1 MKNLAAHL
9 RVLHISESSRGPNH
23 PLTLLS
29 LGNIA
34 KTYAAQGNV
43 EEALK
48 YQARVDAVIERNIQL
63 NVALGSERQK
73 LSYLNAV
80 AERTDRTISLNV
92 DLAPSNAAASA
103 LAALVLIQRKGRVL
117 DAMSES
123 FASLRQRSTPEEQII
138 IERYNKTTAEL
149 ARLVLNGPQSISFEE
164 HKKKVSELQE
174 QQERLEA
181 EISHRSAE
189 FRAGSQ
195 PVTLAAV
202 QAVIPTNAALI
213 EFAVYRPFNPRAE
226 SNREAYGEPRY
237 IAYIVRMSGQ
247 VRWCDLGDAKAI
259 EEATNGL
266 RQALRDPL
274 RFDVRERSRIVD
286 EKIMRPVRDLIG
298 DAHQLLISPDG
309 ALNLIPFEA
318 LSDESGRYLVQ
329 RYSFAYLTSG
339 RDLLRMQVRRES
351 TNKPTVVANPLF
363 GEAASPQIMSEAM
376 LSIPSKRRRNMIA
389 GRDLSELYFAPLG
402 GTEREADSIHLLFP
416 EAKLMTGAEASES
429 AIKQVTAPRL
439 LHVATHGFFL
449 QEESSGSFKNRQSP
463 TAGNAARGRAENPLL
478 RSGLALAGANKRNAG
493 ANDDGLLTALEAS
506 GLNLWGTKLVLLSA
520 CATGV
525 GEVRNGEGVFGLRR
539 SFVLA
544 GAESLV
550 MSLWPASDYSTRSL
564 MTGYYKNLKQG
575 MGRGAALRQVQL
587 DLLKRNERLHPF
599 YWANFIQYGDWAN
612 LDGKR

>member
-274 RFDVRERSRIVD
+274 RFD
-286 EKIMRPVRDLIG
+286 
-298 DAHQLLISPDG
+298 
-309 ALNLIPFEA
+309 
-318 LSDESGRYLVQ
+318 
-329 RYSFAYLTSG
+329 G

-429 AIKQVTAPRL
+429 A
-439 LHVATHGFFL
+439 
-449 QEESSGSFKNRQSP
+449 
-463 TAGNAARGRAENPLL
+463 
-478 RSGLALAGANKRNAG
+478 
-493 ANDDGLLTALEAS
+493 
-506 GLNLWGTKLVLLSA
+506 
-520 CATGV
+520 
-525 GEVRNGEGVFGLRR
+525 
-539 SFVLA
+539 
-544 GAESLV
+544 
-550 MSLWPASDYSTRSL
+550 
-564 MTGYYKNLKQG
+564 
-575 MGRGAALRQVQL
+575 
-587 DLLKRNERLHPF
+587 
-599 YWANFIQYGDWAN
+599 
-612 LDGKR
+612 